1 MVLVLAWHNKV
12 VAICADQPHTCLQ
25 VKALGERASQLE
37 RECAE
42 LQLQLAQER
51 RQAKDAANSAQNKLM
66 GALRRIQYLVR
77 NVHELLT

>member
-1 MVLVLAWHNKV
+1 MTASISFCSKRMLASR
-12 VAICADQPHTCLQ
+12 PLPCLQ
-25 VKALGERASQLE
+25 VKTLGERASQLE

-51 RQAKDAANSAQNKLM
+51 RQAKDAANTAQNKLM

-77 NVHELLT
+77 NPPGMLT

>member
-1 MVLVLAWHNKV
+1 MPWRAPGDV
-12 VAICADQPHTCLQ
+12 QPHACLQMRSHACLQ
-25 VKALGERASQLE
+25 VKTLSERASQLE

-51 RQAKDAANSAQNKLM
+51 RQAKDAASAAQNKLM

-77 NVHELLT
+77 NMHGALT

>member
-1 MVLVLAWHNKV
+1 MFVALAWHNKV
-12 VAICADQPHTCLQ
+12 ITIRADRLHARLQ
-25 VKALGERASQLE
+25 VKTLGERASQLE

-51 RQAKDAANSAQNKLM
+51 RQAKDAANAAQSKLT

-77 NVHELLT
+77 NVHEC